1 MNNFVKKSFSWK
13 SPVFDISRLEVSFW
27 PLWECKIWESF
38 ASLKRF
44 AQEIVTSLKLPHHVV
59 LPIGYVFC
67 KKSFWR
73 TALCREIKNKNS
85 NFRELRTFMGQFR
98 AENHI
103 FIFRAL
109 HVRPSFLRL
118 SLECLPSIY
127 VCFMFLKFW
136 LNRFIKI
143 APDENVFFSLNSRE
157 IAANR
162 AFQSKLEY
170 FRGYMAPKTPA
181 VNFQGLICLVGTYSD
196 KYH

>member
-1 MNNFVKKSFSWK
+1 MGKLRK
-13 SPVFDISRLEVSFW
+13 LE
-27 PLWECKIWESF
+27 
-38 ASLKRF
+38 ASASHRK
-44 AQEIVTSLKLPHHVV
+44 TSLRWSFHTMLYY
-59 LPIGYVFC
+59 LLGMFFC
-67 KKSFWR
+67 KKSSGS

-85 NFRELRTFMGQFR
+85 NFREFRTFMGQFWP
-98 AENHI
+98 ANHI

-109 HVRPSFLRL
+109 HVWASFLRL

-143 APDENVFFSLNSRE
+143 APDENVFLSLNSRE

-162 AFQSKLEY
+162 AFQSKLYY
-170 FRGYMAPKTPA
+170 FRGYMARKMPA
-181 VNFQGLICLVGTYSD
+181 VNFQCFICLVGTYSD